1 MAEGWK
7 SPATMIALAGLVLSV
22 AAFSTGRFDQG
33 RLAKL
38 EENKLQLEQLRT
50 DLDTE
55 IRKNSEDREARRAA
69 ISEQRRKE
77 LQSELSEVQ
86 RNIAISQDMA
96 SEQLELHDLK
106 IELANF
112 VDSGLNYRADATRRK
127 IDLQK
132 ARLDDLQHDLE
143 TLQHRRSE
151 LEKLLS
157 P

>member
-86 RNIAISQDMA
+86 RNIAIAKIWLQSNWNCTILKLSWPILLILASTIEPTPHVERSTYRRQD
-96 SEQLELHDLK
+96 
-106 IELANF
+106 
-112 VDSGLNYRADATRRK
+112 
-127 IDLQK
+127 
-132 ARLDDLQHDLE
+132 
-143 TLQHRRSE
+143 
-151 LEKLLS
+151 
-157 P
+157 